1 MRIPNRS
8 VVFTVF
14 LALTVALL
22 AGCVS
27 SGSSRYGYHQGQGG
41 YSQNYDGYARCQDCG
56 VVERIERVYGERSE
70 SGAGAVLG
78 GIIGGVLGNQVGS
91 GSGRAVATM
100 AGAVAGVAAGTAIEK
115 NNNSAP
121 WFDLF
126 LRMDDGR
133 RIVVSQRDLDGIHQ
147 GAYVRVGNGRAWL
160 N

>member
-1 MRIPNRS
+1 MRTPNRS
-8 VVFTVF
+8 VLFTAL

-22 AGCVS
+22 AGCAT
-27 SGSSRYGYHQGQGG
+27 SGSRYSHQGQGG
-41 YSQNYDGYARCQDCG
+41 YRSDYDGYARCQSCG
-56 VVERIERVYGERSE
+56 VVERIERVYGERS
-70 SGAGAVLG
+70 SNGAGAVLG
-78 GIIGGVLGNQVGS
+78 GILGGVLGNQVGS
-91 GSGRAVATM
+91 GSGRAAATM

-115 NNNSAP
+115 NNNAAP

-147 GAYVRVGNGRAWL
+147 GAYVRVSNGRAWL